1 MKFKVSG
8 GRLGNN
14 IIETESSMST
24 NNVGIITAKVVDNAE
39 KDAEEKKEIS
49 SVDVTVKDERPKN
62 KEVEEAVEFDP
73 SLIKKDKKDEDSLFD
88 VLSKAIDSFKD
99 NYSDENS
106 ENKRSINDLIVSLL
120 NELVNSFESEEDANV
135 NEISV
140 ALSMLGELY
149 VKLYNIF
156 EQKANE
162 EDVNPEDLVHFPI
175 DNASVT
181 FQKNILYSIFKDSN
195 FKLAIETDHSNQ
207 TFSPII
213 YFDIPGVER
222 NNPLFNPIY
231 GEAYDIGVLAA
242 DYIELNRIEEIN
254 NKPIEEIM
262 SEAED
267 LLESSEDSLDDFA
280 EYSDIAEFAA
290 EIINVKDVLPEKDP
304 KKVMAIVD
312 EDGEYITIGDNQ
324 LLVID
329 RIDNRELNK
338 LTLVSKSWFNEITS
352 NGNIKEIPTG
362 VVPENTDVDNTSTTT
377 FSVNGVGDDEE

>member
-14 IIETESSMST
+14 VIESGSSTST
-24 NNVGIITAKVVDNAE
+24 NSVGIITAKIVDVEE
-39 KDAEEKKEIS
+39 KVEEKKEIP
-49 SVDVTVKDERPKN
+49 SVNVTVKDERPKN

-73 SLIKKDKKDEDSLFD
+73 SLIKKDKKDENALFN
-88 VLSKAIDSFKD
+88 VLSKAIDSFKE

-106 ENKRSINDLIVSLL
+106 ENKRSINGLIVSLL
-120 NELVNSFESEEDANV
+120 NELVNSFESEEDASV

-149 VKLYNIF
+149 IKLYNIF
-156 EQKANE
+156 EQKADE
-162 EDVNPEDLVHFPI
+162 EDADPEELVNFPI

-181 FQKNILYSIFKDSN
+181 FQKNLLYNIFKDSN

-267 LLESSEDSLDDFA
+267 LLEASEDSIDDLA

-312 EDGEYITIGDNQ
+312 EDGEYITIGNNQ

-352 NGNIKEIPTG
+352 DGNVKEIPTG
-362 VVPENTDVDNTSTTT
+362 VVPENADVDNTSTTT
-377 FSVNGVGDDEE
+377 FSVNGVGDNEE